1 MRNILFSILLS
12 AIAIPLSAEPPFP
25 YIRMLLPIY
34 LEQPV
39 PGAFGSLWQTQFAI
53 HNASARSY
61 TIEWC
66 PEDGCQLD
74 LRADEDLEPN
84 ETQTALPARYPK
96 PASGAAGTVVYL
108 FSNPRPQDPNDVSF
122 QLRVSDLSRSA
133 TSAGTEIPIVRE
145 TSFKTEAF
153 DILGVPVDPR
163 FRLVF
168 RLFEMNL
175 DRARF
180 TVRVFDQ
187 ATNALISATLLTTS
201 TPPQTL
207 FRFQPGFAEMAIP
220 DVTAGTVRLEIE
232 PLTKGAASWAYVSV
246 TNNESQQVTLV
257 TPQ

>member
-12 AIAIPLSAEPPFP
+12 AIAIPSSAVPFP
-25 YIRMLLPIY
+25 YLRVLLPIY
-34 LEQPV
+34 LEHPV
-39 PGAFGSLWQTQFAI
+39 PGAFGSSWQTQFAI
-53 HNASARSY
+53 HNASAQPY
-61 TIEWC
+61 IIAWC
-66 PEDGCQLD
+66 AADACPLD
-74 LRADEDLEPN
+74 LSADEELLPN

-96 PASGAAGTVVYL
+96 PVNGAAGAVLYL
-108 FSNPRPQDPNDVSF
+108 FSNPVPQNLDDLSF
-122 QLRVSDLSRSA
+122 QLRATDVSRSA

-201 TPPQTL
+201 TPPQTS

-232 PLTKGAASWAYVSV
+232 PLTKGAAFWAYVSV
-246 TNNESQQVTLV
+246 TNNDTQQVTLA